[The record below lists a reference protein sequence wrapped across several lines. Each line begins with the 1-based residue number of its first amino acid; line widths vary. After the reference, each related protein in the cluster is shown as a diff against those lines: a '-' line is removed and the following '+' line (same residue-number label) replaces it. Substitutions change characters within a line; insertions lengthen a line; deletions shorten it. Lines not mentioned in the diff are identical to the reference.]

1 MRSVKVYL
9 NTQKIGILTQ
19 ESSRGGEVYS
29 FSYDTVWLHQHP
41 NAYFG
46 NEIQPYE
53 GKQYFD
59 HLPGCYSDCTPDRW
73 GRTLIQLA
81 NPGKRLTEMDYL
93 LDLSDYLRTG
103 AFRFSDGQQFLTS
116 DGTKIPPM
124 FSLRELEQASF
135 DLEHD
140 RISDSLQKIL
150 TQGSSLGGA
159 RPKANVIDTDGS
171 LWITKFP
178 SRNDTYDVG
187 AWEAVENDLARLC
200 GLSVTETKAIRLSD
214 RGSTFL
220 SKRFDRAGEI
230 RVPYISAMTLLGASD
245 GNPENFGYLDM
256 VDAMETNGMEQDLPE
271 LFHRIV
277 FSMLTGNTDDHLRNH
292 GYLYQNGTW
301 RLSPVFDINPNM
313 ESLQHAMYRN
323 DGWESVENL
332 VQDAPLF
339 RVTEQDAKKFI
350 QNSSAAIRDNLER
363 LCARYKIP
371 KGRRNRLHPVNL
383 DIVHEPQASNF
394 SLDKWIQEQNL
405 YKQEYIEKS
414 QPERNTARNVRD
426 SGHDA
431 I

>member
-9 NTQKIGILTQ
+9 NTQKIGILTE

-46 NEIQPYE
+46 NEIQPYQ

-59 HLPGCYSDCTPDRW
+59 HFPGCFSDCAPDRW

-81 NPGKRLTEMDYL
+81 NPGKHLTEMDYL

-150 TQGSSLGGA
+150 IQGSSLGGA

-171 LWITKFP
+171 LWIAKFP

-187 AWEAVENDLARLC
+187 AWEAVENELARLC
-200 GLSVTETKAIRLSD
+200 GLNVTETKAIRLSD

-245 GNPENFGYLDM
+245 GNPDNFGYLDM
-256 VDAMETNGMEQDLPE
+256 VDTMETNGMGQNLPE
-271 LFHRIV
+271 LFHRIA